1 MIESLS
7 ARRVAYA
14 VAALLA
20 VLVGGTI
27 AFHES
32 LDESWMQSGYRTVV
46 TISLAGLDTVPN
58 SDSARLV
65 SIVLVLAGLTIFAYI
80 ATVLVEG
87 VARGVFTGAFAE
99 RKRKRTIE
107 QLSDHYIICGYGRV
121 GRRIAAE
128 FLEEGVR
135 FVVLD
140 FSPDA
145 LEAARERNVLYIEG
159 SGTEDGDLQA
169 AGIERATGL
178 VASSDSDADNLYITL
193 SARNAR
199 PDLLIVARASD
210 EDAAKKLRLAGAD
223 RVVQPYSTAG
233 KEMAKLVL
241 RPQVAAFLD
250 IVSTSGG
257 PELRFEEI
265 EVKATCEHAGRSIR
279 ELKVREVTGAMI
291 VALRKQDGT
300 FDTTPTPEALLDVG
314 DVMIAAGT
322 PEELRRLEELFA
334 PREAVAN

>member
-1 MIESLS
+1 VIESLS

-14 VAALLA
+14 VGALLA
-20 VLVGGTI
+20 VLAGGTI

-32 LDESWMQSGYRTVV
+32 LDETWMQSTYRTVV
-46 TISLAGLDTVPN
+46 TISLAGLDTVPQN
-58 SDSARLV
+58 DWARLV

-87 VARGVFTGAFAE
+87 IASGVFTGAFGE
-99 RKRKRTIE
+99 RRRRRTIE
-107 QLSDHYIICGYGRV
+107 RLSDHYIICGYGRV

-140 FSPDA
+140 FGP
-145 LEAARERNVLYIEG
+145 EAIQRARERNLLYVEG
-159 SGTEDGDLQA
+159 SGTDDDDLAA
-169 AGIERATGL
+169 AGLEHATGL
-178 VASSDSDADNLYITL
+178 VASSDSDSDNLYITL

-257 PELRFEEI
+257 PELLFEEI
-265 EVKATCEHAGRSIR
+265 EVKQSCREAGKSIR
-279 ELKVREVTGAMI
+279 ELRIREQTGAMI
-291 VALRKQDGT
+291 VALRKGDGT
-300 FDTTPTPEALLDVG
+300 FDTTPEPDAVLDVG

-322 PEELRRLEELFA
+322 PEELGRLEQLFA
-334 PREAVAN
+334 PTEALA